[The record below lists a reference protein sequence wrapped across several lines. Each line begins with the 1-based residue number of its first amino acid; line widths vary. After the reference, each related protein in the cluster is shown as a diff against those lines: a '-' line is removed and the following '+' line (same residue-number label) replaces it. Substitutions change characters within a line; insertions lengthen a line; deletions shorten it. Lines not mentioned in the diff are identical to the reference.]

1 MQAQN
6 TYTLICNL
14 RKCFIFC
21 YSKPSGII
29 THNFLI
35 LGPPVNNAVLGFE
48 DPEPVGNG
56 GRRGMVDHLPRCW
69 PFIWASRKL
78 GIRFRSPRDTD
89 YSMLR
94 TIIGPCL
101 GKPSFAGAEFEVL
114 RWWRF
119 CCRLEGDKFGVAA
132 PSVFPAK
139 VYVFLAAQAAPANP
153 LRLVIT
159 PDMWSVRCGR
169 PPCMGTLPSRKHLG
183 RALVRFIIA
192 LSPETSSKNLDKNRR
207 HRL

>member
-1 MQAQN
+1 MP
-6 TYTLICNL
+6 YLDL
-14 RKCFIFC
+14 
-21 YSKPSGII
+21 S
-29 THNFLI
+29 
-35 LGPPVNNAVLGFE
+35 E

-78 GIRFRSPRDTD
+78 GTRFRSPRDTD

-114 RWWRF
+114 RWWRL

-139 VYVFLAAQAAPANP
+139 VYVFLAAQAAPANRGDNQMP
-153 LRLVIT
+153 IASPSRL
-159 PDMWSVRCGR
+159 
-169 PPCMGTLPSRKHLG
+169 PCMPKTLNPNVFIG
-183 RALVRFIIA
+183 RFW
-192 LSPETSSKNLDKNRR
+192 
-207 HRL
+207 